1 MSRVA
6 SKQKKALKKQ
16 WAEAISDMY
25 FWDQN
30 QKFVSVEREEK
41 DRGKAKI
48 IVWKKTLQMKNK
60 NTFEK

>member
-16 WAEAISDMY
+16 WAEAISGMCI
-25 FWDQN
+25 FWNQN
-30 QKFVSVEREEK
+30 QNFVSVELEEK

-48 IVWKKTLQMKNK
+48 IVWKKPCKL
-60 NTFEK
+60 

>member
-16 WAEAISDMY
+16 WAEAISDVY

-48 IVWKKTLQMKNK
+48 KIKKKPCK
-60 NTFEK
+60 